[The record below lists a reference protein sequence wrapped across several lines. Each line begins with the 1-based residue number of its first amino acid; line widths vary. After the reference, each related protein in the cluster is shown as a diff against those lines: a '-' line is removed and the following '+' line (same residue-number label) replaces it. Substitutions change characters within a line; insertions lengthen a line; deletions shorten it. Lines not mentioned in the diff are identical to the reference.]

1 MFIFRFIVM
10 MVCSM
15 INIDIIKIENG
26 RFVIDFGDRIK

>member
-15 INIDIIKIENG
+15 IDIFNIENG